1 MAKAPL
7 RVRRTEA
14 QLPAEEEAVKVPSGP
29 VPEGCCPSC
38 SGTLEAGAVLCIRC
52 GYDLRSGKKIKTQVE
67 MGPSRVGA
75 KAGGKAVKSDDDF
88 AHLVVPPLMLVI
100 FVGIVV
106 ASILLAKTRPS
117 KDELERKKADQQL
130 AIDYREKREELDRT
144 YRSYLRGKPK
154 SLLILPADVTKLAPV
169 LVILGSSEMPAS
181 ALAGLAPSA
190 CAIFRIEAP
199 GEDQDRAWS
208 EDWDED
214 AHVVGQELQRMLGQ
228 KKFVA
233 GPVILAGLGQGGAA
247 ALEIAARDPQAYS
260 LAVAADPLSIRPMLD
275 DIDEMDHKKQKFAI
289 LESPNTASAAS
300 DYRASAEDDLGL
312 KIPAAKLEK
321 PADAATLLET
331 ALKLQNRK

>member
-1 MAKAPL
+1 M
-7 RVRRTEA
+7 
-14 QLPAEEEAVKVPSGP
+14 
-29 VPEGCCPSC
+29 
-38 SGTLEAGAVLCIRC
+38 LCIRC

-67 MGPSRVGA
+67 MGPTRVGGKVGA
-75 KAGGKAVKSDDDF
+75 KAVKSDDDF

-106 ASILLAKTRPS
+106 ASILFATSRPS
-117 KDELERKKADQQL
+117 KDELERQNADQQL
-130 AIDYREKREELDRT
+130 AIDYREKRETQDHI

-154 SLLILPADVTKLAPV
+154 SLLILPVDLTRPAPV

-190 CAIFRIEAP
+190 CAVFRIEAP
-199 GEDQDRAWS
+199 GEDQDRAWT
-208 EDWDED
+208 EDWEED
-214 AHVVGQELQRMLGQ
+214 AHVIGQELKKMLAQ

-275 DIDEMDHKKQKFAI
+275 DIDEMDRKKQKFAI
-289 LESPNTASAAS
+289 LESPNIESAAS
-300 DYRASAEDDLGL
+300 HYRASAEDDLGM

-321 PADAATLLET
+321 PADAATLLDT